1 MIKNFAKNFKR
12 SYHGLT
18 GGEIIYKKLLE
29 NKVSDVWLST
39 GGAVMPLVDAFHN
52 GKINYY
58 LPSHE
63 QSGGHSAA
71 GYAKST
77 GKTGI
82 SIVTSG
88 PGFTN
93 SLTPL
98 TDANNDSVPFILLSG
113 QVPLSSMGTQAFQ
126 ECPSVE
132 MSKPVT
138 KWS

>member
-1 MIKNFAKNFKR
+1 MIKNLLKR
-12 SYHGLT
+12 NYSNLT
-18 GGEIIYKKLLE
+18 GGQIIYNKLLE
-29 NKVSDVWLST
+29 NNVEHVWMST
-39 GGAVMPLVDAFHN
+39 GVAVMPLIDAFYQ

-77 GKTGI
+77 GKPGI

-98 TDANNDSVPFILLSG
+98 TDAMNDSVPFILLSG
-113 QVPLSSMGTQAFQ
+113 
-126 ECPSVE
+126 
-132 MSKPVT
+132 
-138 KWS
+138 